1 MAVSTP
7 PRPVRVAVLGGG
19 VAGMSAAHELAER
32 GFQVD
37 VYERQP
43 TYVGGKARSVD
54 VAASQLIKLPAGPP
68 TGQAA
73 AVTMPAPGP
82 TPPPGPKARPDLPG
96 EHGFR
101 FFPGFYRH
109 ITDTMKRIPYG
120 ANKQGVFDNLVE
132 SQRVLLA
139 RFGRPPLP
147 ALVNFPKTR
156 ADLETIIQDL
166 TQADTGLTASDKKLF
181 AHNLWQILTSSYERR
196 QQVYERQS
204 WWDFMQTDAQRARDA
219 QPPQA
224 PPTPDLLLQAA
235 EHPASG
241 QAEVPFPYEIYCV
254 GGLTRSLVAAQPKL
268 MSVKTGGDILLQL
281 LLLIADPT
289 AHTDRILS
297 GPTNEVWLNPWL
309 KHLTEQL
316 GVRFHHHRYATRLE
330 SDPDTR
336 RVTAAYVRPD
346 VGEEEERIEADYY
359 VAAVP
364 VEQMAVLL
372 KNSPGLVAIDATL
385 GFIQQ
390 LAAPATK
397 ALNWMNGIQYYLNV
411 DVKLAPGHVICLD
424 SPWAVT
430 AISQA
435 QFWPQHPLAGY
446 GDGQVKGLLS
456 VDVSNWFEKGLNH
469 KTAENCSLPEIVA
482 EVWAEL
488 KKSLTQANGESLLT
502 DEMCVGC
509 YVDSDIERDTGHPLP
524 PPLKSPFATEHNTEP
539 LLVNTANSWSL
550 RPESFCGV
558 ENLFLASDYVRTNTD
573 LATMEG
579 ANEAARRAVNGII
592 AASGSGA
599 AYCKIWELHEPDVLG
614 VLRAYD
620 RARFAKGLPWADAMQ
635 EMPTRLRHE
644 VNYWWQHLRHRGVGK
659 REKV

>member
-1 MAVSTP
+1 MATFTQTG
-7 PRPVRVAVLGGG
+7 PVKVAVLGGG

-32 GFQVD
+32 GFSVD

-43 TYVGGKARSVD
+43 VYVGGKARSVD
-54 VAASQLIKLPAGPP
+54 VAAGQLIDLNALLTGGPP
-68 TGQAA
+68 D
-73 AVTMPAPGP
+73 PARLPGP
-82 TPPPGPKARPDLPG
+82 TAAGRPDLPG

-109 ITDTMKRIPYG
+109 VTDTMKRIPYG
-120 ANKQGVFDNLVE
+120 TNKQGVFDNLVCSE
-132 SQRVLLA
+132 RVLLA

-156 ADLETIIQDL
+156 ADLETIVQDL
-166 TQADTGLTASDKKLF
+166 TQADTGLTSSDKKLF

-196 QQVYERQS
+196 RQVYERQS

-219 QPPQA
+219 RPPQA
-224 PPTPDLLLQAA
+224 PPTPDLLLKAA
-235 EHPASG
+235 EHHASG
-241 QAEVPFPYEIYCV
+241 KPAAPFPYEIYCV

-281 LLLIADPT
+281 LLLIADPST
-289 AHTDRILS
+289 HADRILN
-297 GPTNEVWLNPWL
+297 GPTNEVWLRPWL
-309 KHLTEQL
+309 THLTTTL

-330 SDPDTR
+330 CDPDTR

-346 VGEEEERIEADYY
+346 VGDAEERVEADYY

-372 KNSPGLVAIDATL
+372 KNSPALLTIDATL
-385 GFIQQ
+385 GFIEK
-390 LAAPATK
+390 LAAPATH

-411 DVKLAPGHVICLD
+411 DVPLAPGHVICLD

-469 KTAENCSLPEIVA
+469 RTAQDCTLPQIVA
-482 EVWAEL
+482 EVWAQL
-488 KKSLTQANGESLLT
+488 RKSLTLASGECLLR

-509 YVDSDIERDTGHPLP
+509 YVDSDIERPSNQPLP
-524 PPLKSPFATEHNTEP
+524 PPIKSPFVAEHNTEP

-558 ENLFLASDYVRTNTD
+558 ENLFLASDYVRTSTD

-599 AYCKIWELHEPDVLG
+599 AFCKIWPLHEPDVLA

-620 RARFAKGLPWADAMQ
+620 QARFAKGLPWANALD
-635 EMPTRLRHE
+635 ELPTRLLHE
-644 VNYWWQHLRHRGVGK
+644 LNYWWQHLRHRRVGEMVGK
-659 REKV
+659 